1 MSRDPDL
8 DPAPARGPGDGTS
21 YRKPTAPPSM
31 RPRRRATSPGT
42 GAPAG
47 PEPTAE
53 TLPGADAGWGDRQP
67 ADEDERYLADRPPH
81 WGSD

>member
-1 MSRDPDL
+1 MSRDPD
-8 DPAPARGPGDGTS
+8 PAPGPSGPTS

-42 GAPAG
+42 GAAAG
-47 PEPTAE
+47 AEPTVE
-53 TLPGADAGWGDRQP
+53 PSPDADAGWGDRQP
-67 ADEDERYLADRPPH
+67 ADEDARYLADRPPH